1 MPESPA
7 ASAPHRLLVV
17 EDDPGI
23 RMLLE
28 SALRLSGYEV
38 ASAATGRDALRDVES
53 LLPDLILLDVMLPDL
68 DGLAV
73 TRSLRAVGDRTPVL
87 FLTARGEVADR
98 IAGLTAGGD
107 DYVTKPFS
115 IEEVLLR
122 IRAILRRTDPD
133 HPSGTEGAESGIL
146 RFADLELDENAHE
159 VHRAGEY
166 VPLSPTEFN
175 LLVYLMENT
184 NHVLSK
190 TKILNHVWGYD
201 FAGDG
206 RIVET
211 YVKYLR
217 RKIDRFDP
225 PLLHTVRGVGYCL
238 RLPRDQQG
246 AGADR

>member
-1 MPESPA
+1 MSDAQVPA
-7 ASAPHRLLVV
+7 HRLLVV

-38 ASAATGRDALRDVES
+38 LGAATGREALRTVDES
-53 LLPDLILLDVMLPDL
+53 HPDLVLLDIMLPDL
-68 DGLAV
+68 DGIEV
-73 TRSLRAVGDRTPVL
+73 TRGLRASGVRTPVL
-87 FLTARGEVADR
+87 FLTARGELADR
-98 IAGLTAGGD
+98 IAGLSAGGD
-107 DYVTKPFS
+107 DYVPKPFS

-122 IRAILRRTDPD
+122 IRAILRRTSPGSPD
-133 HPSGTEGAESGIL
+133 GAGAGVL

-184 NHVLSK
+184 GRVLSK
-190 TKILNHVWGYD
+190 NKILNQVWGYD

-211 YVKYLR
+211 YIKYLR

-238 RLPRDQQG
+238 RLPQG
-246 AGADR
+246 RG